1 MRYYIIAGEA
11 SGDLHGSNL
20 IKALK
25 QLDPDAVFRGFGGD
39 KMRTEGMDLVKHYAD
54 MAFMGFVEVLK
65 NLPAILHNLKMC
77 KKDIT
82 LFRPDVLILI
92 DYPGFNLRIA
102 KWAKNAGLKVVYYI
116 VPQVWA
122 WHQSRVHDLHRYTD
136 KLLCIL
142 PFEPDFFR
150 SFGYEAEF
158 IGHPLLDAIENQ
170 SSDLSSNVE
179 NTSIIALLPGSR
191 KQEIRQ
197 MLPVFLDAVR
207 IFDYQICIAGAPS
220 IDPAFYMEIIRSKGM
235 EGQVAL
241 HTNKTYEILQ
251 KADIAL
257 VSSGTA
263 TLETALFG
271 VPQVVCY
278 KGNRISFAIAK
289 KLVKL
294 KYISLV
300 NLICDREVVRELIQ
314 NDMSAENIRREMASI
329 LSGKGQDIKKGYQE
343 LKAKLGTQGA
353 SLRAAEAILKLI
365 LG

>member
-25 QLDPDAVFRGFGGD
+25 QKDPGAEFRGFGGD
-39 KMRTEGMDLVKHYAD
+39 RMRDEGMPLAKHYAD
-54 MAFMGFVEVLK
+54 MAFMGFVEVIK
-65 NLPAILHNLKMC
+65 NLPAILRNLRMC
-77 KKDIT
+77 KKDISQ
-82 LFRPDVLILI
+82 FRPDVLILL

-150 SFGYEAEF
+150 SYGYEAEYV
-158 IGHPLLDAIENQ
+158 GHPLLDAIEIQ
-170 SSDLSSNVE
+170 SPGISSNAE
-179 NTSIIALLPGSR
+179 KIPTIALLPGSR

-197 MLPVFLDAVR
+197 MLPVFLDAVK
-207 IFDYQICIAGAPS
+207 IYDYHICIAGAPS
-220 IDPAFYMEIIRSKGM
+220 IDPSFYMEIIRSKGM
-235 EGQVAL
+235 EGQAEL
-241 HTNKTYEILQ
+241 HMNRTYEILQ

-278 KGNRISFAIAK
+278 KGNRISFAIARR
-289 KLVKL
+289 LVKL

-300 NLICDREVVRELIQ
+300 NLICNREVVRELIQ
-314 NDMSAENIRREMASI
+314 DDMSAENIRWEVASI
-329 LSGKGQDIKKGYQE
+329 LSGKGHDIKKGYQE

-353 SLRAAEAILKLI
+353 SLRAAEAILKVI
-365 LG
+365 